1 MTSTRKYGIATTLCF
16 GAAALSMMLGCER
29 DAPTQADATT
39 APEVALAEEGPAE
52 EGAELPA
59 EEGAAGDEAPGEDL
73 PSDEDGSQNDAD
85 AASSV
90 EPTAGPPPVPETLSR
105 GQLRQFGNADMLR
118 AFFESK
124 PLDFLEFLTFMS
136 VADDE
141 PLTPVEELEEPQGR
155 EVLDRKSTRLNS
167 SHVRIS
173 YAVFCLKKKK
183 KDDTTPP
190 PRKPN
195 PELKPNNTYALLA
208 AQYRTDYCHHTVSM
222 PPHTN
227 FFQYQLTLSIHHLP

>member
-105 GQLRQFGNADMLR
+105 GQLRHYCNADMLR
-118 AFFESK
+118 AFFVSN
-124 PLDFLEFLTFMS
+124 LMDYLELLSVMS
-136 VADDE
+136 VDDDD
-141 PLTPVEELEEPQGR
+141 PLTPVEGLEEPQGR
-155 EVLDRKSTRLNS
+155 EVLLHIQGFGVLHRYS
-167 SHVRIS
+167 SVPGWTATNKTLRSLHYV
-173 YAVFCLKKKK
+173 AL
-183 KDDTTPP
+183 
-190 PRKPN
+190 
-195 PELKPNNTYALLA
+195 PE
-208 AQYRTDYCHHTVSM
+208 
-222 PPHTN
+222 
-227 FFQYQLTLSIHHLP
+227 